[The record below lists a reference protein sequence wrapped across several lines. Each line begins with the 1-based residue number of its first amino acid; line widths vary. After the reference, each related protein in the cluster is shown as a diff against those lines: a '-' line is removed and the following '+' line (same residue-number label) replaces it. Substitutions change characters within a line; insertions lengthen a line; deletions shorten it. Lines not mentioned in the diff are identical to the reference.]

1 MGNLKF
7 GLALEN
13 FTPAEKVPD
22 VASIVT
28 YARRAEELGYESLW
42 AWDHMFLGS
51 GRPFPF
57 LESLSTLALLT
68 AHTERAELG
77 TGILVLPLRR
87 AAVLAKTAASIEIM
101 SGGRLTLGM
110 AVGWYEREFDA
121 CGVPFKQR
129 GKIFEENLALMK
141 EFWTGER
148 VSGSAGGIEFRNAV
162 MLPTPAPR
170 PRPRLLIGG
179 YVDRVLRRV
188 AEKGDGWLTY
198 FYEPDPF
205 SSAWRRIRE
214 HAEAAG
220 RDPDELDN
228 VAQLPLCIDDSFE
241 AADARAR
248 RYIHDY
254 FDLPAW
260 SESTAESAI
269 RGTPEQCAE
278 QIAAQAAAGVQH
290 ICLCPC
296 NYEIEQVERFA
307 AEVMPLVSG
316 LAVEGSR

>member
-1 MGNLKF
+1 VSNLTF

-13 FTPAEKVPD
+13 FTPADRDPD
-22 VASIVT
+22 VESIVT
-28 YARRAEELGYESLW
+28 YARRAEELEFASLW

-68 AHTERAELG
+68 AHTERVELG

-87 AAVLAKTAASIEIM
+87 AAILAKTAATIEIM

-121 CGVPFKQR
+121 CGVPFHQR
-129 GKIFEENLALMK
+129 GRIFEENLALMQ

-148 VSGSAGGIEFRNAV
+148 VSGTAGGVAFRNAV
-162 MLPTPAPR
+162 MLPKPSPR
-170 PRPRLLIGG
+170 ARPRLLIGG
-179 YVDRVLRRV
+179 YVDRVLKRV

-198 FYEPDPF
+198 FYEPEPF
-205 SSAWRRIRE
+205 RTAWRRIRE
-214 HAEAAG
+214 HAQDAG
-220 RDPDELDN
+220 RDPDELTN
-228 VAQLPLCIDDSFE
+228 VAQLPLCIGDSFE
-241 AADARAR
+241 TADARAR
-248 RYIHDY
+248 EYIRDY

-278 QIAAQAAAGVQH
+278 QIAEQAAAGVQH

-307 AEVMPLVSG
+307 AEVIPLVSG
-316 LAVEGSR
+316 LTVEGAR

>member
-1 MGNLKF
+1 VTKLKF

-13 FTPAEKVPD
+13 FTPADKTPD
-22 VASIVT
+22 VQSIVT

-57 LESLSTLALLT
+57 LDSLTTLALLT
-68 AHTERAELG
+68 AHTERVELG

-87 AAVLAKTAASIEIM
+87 AAVLAKTAATIEIM

-129 GKIFEENLALMK
+129 GRIFEENLALMK

-148 VSGSAGGIEFRNAV
+148 VSGTAGGIDFRNAV
-162 MLPTPAPR
+162 MLPKPAPR
-170 PRPRLLIGG
+170 ERPRLLIGG
-179 YVDRVLRRV
+179 YVDRVLKRV

-198 FYEPDPF
+198 FYEPSPF
-205 SSAWRRIRE
+205 RTAWGRIRE
-214 HAEAAG
+214 HAENAG

-228 VAQLPLCIDDSFE
+228 MAQLPLCIDDSFE

-248 RYIHDY
+248 QYIADY

-260 SESTAESAI
+260 SESTAESSI

-278 QIAAQAAAGVQH
+278 QIAAQAEAGVQH
-290 ICLCPC
+290 ICLCPF
-296 NYEIEQVERFA
+296 NYELEQVERFA
-307 AEVMPLVSG
+307 AEVMPLVAD
-316 LAVEGSR
+316 LAVGSAR